1 MTNAAPASRRFPFA
15 RGAVLFLV
23 WLVLTDAR
31 LTDVPV
37 GLLAAFFGAL
47 ASRSLA
53 PETLARPHAGALLA
67 YGVRFLRQSVLAGF
81 DIAHR
86 AFSPSLP
93 LKPGMALFTPAL
105 PPGAARTL
113 FADLA
118 SMAPGTL
125 PTGETADGAMELHC
139 LDTDIDA
146 AAQLADDE
154 ARLMAAL
161 GLETQTER
169 LAGS

>member
-1 MTNAAPASRRFPFA
+1 MTSSPSVRRRFPFMRA
-15 RGAVLFLV
+15 AALFLV
-23 WLVLTDAR
+23 WLVLTDGR
-31 LTDVPV
+31 LADMPV
-37 GLLAAFFGAL
+37 GLLAAFLGAL

-53 PETLARPHAGALLA
+53 PTTLATPRAGLLLS

-93 LKPGMALFTPAL
+93 LKPGMALFAPTL
-105 PPGAARTL
+105 PPGPAHTL

-125 PTGETADGAMELHC
+125 PTGEAADGSMEIHC

-154 ARLMAAL
+154 ARLKAAL
-161 GLETQTER
+161 GMETQTER
-169 LAGS
+169 FAGP